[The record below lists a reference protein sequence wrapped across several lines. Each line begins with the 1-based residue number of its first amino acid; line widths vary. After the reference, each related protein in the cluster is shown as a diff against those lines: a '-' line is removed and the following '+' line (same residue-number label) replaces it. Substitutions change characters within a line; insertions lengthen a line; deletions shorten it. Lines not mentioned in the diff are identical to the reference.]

1 MGTDSEPPGTAGPS
15 APRIGG
21 APVDGLLTAAL
32 PRLTRLMLAAVTAE
46 VPAYAALPRE
56 ELAGD
61 VTRVCEHGIRV
72 VARALRHGPGLA
84 DPGEL
89 LPLVRSAAR
98 RAEEG
103 VPLSAVLCAYHLG
116 WQLGLDDLLA
126 GAGPGDLAAVA
137 ATQRVA
143 LTQLRLA
150 TRAVT
155 DAYLD
160 AREALHGY
168 EQAAR
173 HDLLTA
179 LLDGRDATEAAARA
193 GLRPAPAYVVLA
205 LAFADHPDEALPGTG
220 GAVAARRKVRRAR
233 SEVDHDARGG
243 ALHALGPHGGRVLL
257 PSDDADHALSEGWG
271 RLVALIARLADR
283 TGAAVLAGAAS
294 AVPAGVPAAVAESE
308 EVLRVA
314 RVFGRPPGAYRV
326 VDVLVDYQLT
336 RPGAGRDRLAALL
349 APLERQPALL
359 ETLRAYADSGF
370 RRRETAEALHI
381 HPNTVDYRLRRV
393 TVLTGLDPTL
403 PAELPRLRAALA
415 AHRWGAT

>member
-1 MGTDSEPPGTAGPS
+1 MGTDSEPPGSARPS

-21 APVDGLLTAAL
+21 TPVDVLLAAAL
-32 PRLTRLMLAAVTAE
+32 PRLARRMVAAFAAQ

-61 VTRVCEHGIRV
+61 VTRGCEHGTRV
-72 VARALRHGPGLA
+72 VVRALRHGAGMA
-84 DPGEL
+84 DPAEVA
-89 LPLVRSAAR
+89 PLAASAAR

-116 WQLGLDDLLA
+116 WQLGLDELLS
-126 GAGPGDLAAVA
+126 GAGPGDLAAVVE
-137 ATQRVA
+137 TQRIA

-160 AREALHGY
+160 AREALHGH

-173 HDLLTA
+173 HDLLAA

-193 GLRPAPAYVVLA
+193 GLRPAPAYVALA

-233 SEVDHDARGG
+233 AEVDHDSRGG

-257 PSDDADHALSEGWG
+257 PTDDPGRALGEDWG
-271 RLVALIARLADR
+271 RLVALVARLADR
-283 TGAAVLAGAAS
+283 TGAPVLAGAA
-294 AVPAGVPAAVAESE
+294 AAAPGDVPAAVGESE
-308 EVLRVA
+308 EVLDVA
-314 RVFGRPPGAYRV
+314 RAFGRPPGAYRV
-326 VDVLVDYQLT
+326 ADVLLDYQLT

-349 APLERQPALL
+349 TPLERQPALL
-359 ETLRAYADSGF
+359 DTLRAYADSGF
-370 RRRETAEALHI
+370 RRRATAKALHI

-415 AHRWGAT
+415 AHRHGGT